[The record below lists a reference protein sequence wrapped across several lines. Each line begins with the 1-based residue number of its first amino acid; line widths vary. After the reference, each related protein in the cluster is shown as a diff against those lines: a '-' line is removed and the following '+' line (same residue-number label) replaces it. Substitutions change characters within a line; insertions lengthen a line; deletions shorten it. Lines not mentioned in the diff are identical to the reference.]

1 MMRRSI
7 RVVLRL
13 ALITILSLITA
24 PVHSEPNNISLTVKD
39 GSSNVPGS
47 AISASISLS
56 YLTSVSSEIVSLEM
70 ILKSRP
76 SGTEAPVLSI
86 IGKADVP
93 TSKYESKSGAAGA
106 ITINL
111 SPIILPSTSGTYV
124 YTVVATFSE
133 FSNLTRTA
141 DLSFT
146 LISSD
151 GSTLIDKE
159 APKVDWQNSGIS
171 KTQITYNEEVS
182 AKVRITD
189 NIGTIEVSAY
199 FYANSPLSG
208 PIGASI
214 SKQNCQRFSGDQ
226 KDGYWICSGLKVTE
240 KLSKDDRYSIGFD
253 ARDLAGNWAIGQ
265 SVGSVVITSATAPT
279 SLIPTTVVIEV
290 PTQYTAGSN
299 GKPVSQV
306 NLNANGQ
313 GTAQV
318 MAYVQPVDLSKLPA
332 GRSSLDVDLVFKG
345 SGGPGCP
352 EQPTQSIGT
361 YKEGYKFFFLNYK
374 LTSTGSCTGTFQ
386 FYGDSAYEKT
396 NYPTFTFN
404 VLPYANLG
412 EISINDVSLY
422 SNSVSP
428 GEVAT
433 IYYWIKNPKLQG
445 TAGLGAGIGEYGSD
459 IGPFGAENS
468 SIGWTLGVVKGDAT
482 LGMYKSN
489 IQIPANAKPG
499 TYKTYVFW
507 KGITGPVYGPD
518 LSILAS
524 DSSNPVSIETFNSA
538 VQKHQIY
545 YSDLVTQAVNLKF
558 GLGRYQYS
566 VTRPDPSSEAYKS
579 PTLEQINSY
588 NLILSKWADSEIA
601 NLKIENFT
609 KQEEETFS
617 KDYWLNSCKLQSPI
631 TASSLKNDDDLLRN
645 IYDRFTKLKASGQP
659 TSQQEIDMLNTQIN
673 AIAANLSAWIVKLP
687 VYIKQNL
694 YCSDYSNHLTY
705 ANNLYEI
712 MKSYAAEIGKLSITP
727 VVSSTYI
734 KLTFLGDNKELTGEN
749 LYLNGIDSTGSG
761 PGSIE
766 INAVVLT
773 SNIKLMNGSQSLN
786 YQVSAASITPNT
798 CNIVS
803 PRYFLGG
810 DKPFT
815 KFSVIPLNSGKCS
828 IQFSANVNDRKDL
841 NSAIQTWNTTVN
853 SAVNSNNNG
862 LYTELNDDG
871 FEVEPSATLSVSKL
885 KNGRYEIKV
894 NSNMESEDVE
904 IVASKR
910 GLKSIK
916 FKANTG
922 NTTNIKIHTSR
933 NLKGFT
939 LVIKFEGKVLDTF
952 FVK

>member
-1 MMRRSI
+1 MMRKSI

-13 ALITILSLITA
+13 ALVTILSLITA

-47 AISASISLS
+47 AISAFISLS
-56 YLTSVSSEIVSLEM
+56 YLTSVSSENVSLEM

-76 SGTEAPVLSI
+76 SGTEAPLLSI

-93 TSKYESKSGAAGA
+93 TSKYESKSGTAGA

-111 SPIILPSTSGTYV
+111 SPIILPSTAGTYV

-189 NIGTIEVSAY
+189 NIGTSEVSAY

-214 SKQNCQRFSGDQ
+214 SKQNCQRFSGDPT
-226 KDGYWICSGLKVTE
+226 DGYWICSGLKVAE

-253 ARDLAGNWAIGQ
+253 ARDIAGNWAIGQ

-279 SLIPTTVVIEV
+279 SLIPTKVIIEAPSVVSLDEEGIAKV
-290 PTQYTAGSN
+290 
-299 GKPVSQV
+299 QV
-306 NLNANGQ
+306 L
-313 GTAQV
+313 
-318 MAYVQPVDLSKLPA
+318 AYVQPIDLSYLPP
-332 GRSSLDVDLVFKG
+332 GRSSLDVDLIFKG
-345 SGGPGCP
+345 SGGEGCAQ
-352 EQPTQSIGT
+352 QPKESIST
-361 YKEGYKFFFLNYK
+361 VKEGYKFFILDFRLVN
-374 LTSTGSCTGTFQ
+374 TGICTGTFQ
-386 FYGDSAYEKT
+386 FYGDSKFEKT
-396 NYPTFTFN
+396 DYPTFKFTVN
-404 VLPYANLG
+404 PQIKND
-412 EISINDVSLY
+412 EISISQVTPSYAEVSTGGQIY
-422 SNSVSP
+422 
-428 GEVAT
+428 
-433 IYYWIKNPKLQG
+433 IYYWIKKPAGLSN
-445 TAGLGAGIGEYGSD
+445 AGLGAGIGEFGVD
-459 IGPFGAENS
+459 PGPFGEDYPS
-468 SIGWTLGVVKGDAT
+468 VFWTDGLYKGDIENGLYRST
-482 LGMYKSN
+482 
-489 IQIPANAKPG
+489 IQIPITAKPG
-499 TYKTYVFW
+499 KYRTWVFW
-507 KGITGPVYGPD
+507 KGISGPVYGPD

-524 DSSNPVSIETFNSA
+524 DSSNPVSIETFKSA
-538 VQKHQIY
+538 VQKYQVY
-545 YSDLVTQAVNLKF
+545 YSDLVMRAVNLKF
-558 GLGRYQYS
+558 GDGGYKYS

-645 IYDRFTKLKASGQP
+645 IYDRFAKLKASGQP
-659 TSQQEIDMLNTQIN
+659 NSQQEIDMLNTQIN

-705 ANNLYEI
+705 ANNLYALT
-712 MKSYAAEIGKLSITP
+712 KSYAAEIGKLSITP

-734 KLTFLGDNKELTGEN
+734 KLNFLGDNKELTGEN

-766 INAVVLT
+766 INAFVLT

-798 CNIVS
+798 CTIVS

-815 KFSVIPLNSGKCS
+815 KFSLVPLNSGKCS

-841 NSAIQTWNTTVN
+841 SSAIQTWNTTVN

-922 NTTNIKIHTSR
+922 NTTNIKINTSR